1 MLAHCRPAAHQCQH
15 AGRRAALARMAPGR
29 AGTMLGAM
37 ELIIM
42 VLAPFP
48 IGFLIRNRLAAFVT
62 YIALH
67 GFVFTFQTLNLI
79 LEWAGGS
86 QEAFGPYPKAS
97 SGSILGYGLVNLV
110 IFAVG
115 LGLVYLGGRV
125 GARRRSR
132 ERAVALEHA

>member
-1 MLAHCRPAAHQCQH
+1 
-15 AGRRAALARMAPGR
+15 
-29 AGTMLGAM
+29 M
-37 ELIIM
+37 ELILM

-48 IGFLIRNRLAAFVT
+48 IGFFVRNRPAAFIT

-86 QEAFGPYPKAS
+86 QEAFGPYPKSS
-97 SGSILGYGLVNLV
+97 SGNVFSYGAVNLV
-110 IFAVG
+110 IFGVG
-115 LGLVYLGGRV
+115 LGLVYLGSRL

-132 ERAVALEHA
+132 SANAVALDPVPHR